1 MYIPAEGVGVTGGCV
16 PEEVADDLLL
26 SLVAS
31 CSPWY
36 MEAELSLDS
45 REEGVS
51 GW

>member
-1 MYIPAEGVGVTGGCV
+1 MYIPAEGVGVAGRCV
-16 PEEVADDLLL
+16 LGEVL
-26 SLVAS
+26 LVAS

-36 MEAELSLDS
+36 IEAELSLDS